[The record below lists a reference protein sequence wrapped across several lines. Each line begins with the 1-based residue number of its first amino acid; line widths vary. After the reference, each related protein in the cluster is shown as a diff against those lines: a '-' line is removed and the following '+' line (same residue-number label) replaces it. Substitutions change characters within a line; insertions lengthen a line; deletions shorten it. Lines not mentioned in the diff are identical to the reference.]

1 MADLNGVSTT
11 AWELRPVSNA
21 NTAYVGV
28 KDLWE
33 VFPELRTHHDPQKF
47 AEALV
52 KAARFSRE
60 RKAFHDLRDEFNENA
75 LYTALDE
82 FGIVLKLEDETEEET
97 DVD

>member
-1 MADLNGVSTT
+1 MTDLNGGSAT

-33 VFPELRTHHDPQKF
+33 VFPELRTHHDPRKF
-47 AEALV
+47 AEALR

-60 RKAFHDLRDEFNENA
+60 HKAFHDLRDEFSDLVRFMN
-75 LYTALDE
+75 DE
-82 FGIVLKLEDETEEET
+82 ETEENKEEK
-97 DVD
+97 